1 MKKII
6 LFLAFATVLAAC
18 SSVMFTGRRQM
29 KMIPASEMASMAVQ
43 SYSSFIDSS
52 ALSTN
57 EEYNEMVQTVGA
69 NIKRAVEQYM
79 TDNGYKKQLA
89 LLDWEFNVIESEEVN
104 AWAMP
109 GGKIAFYTGIMPV
122 CQDENGVA
130 VVMGH
135 EISHVLAGHGNERMT
150 QQLMA
155 QFGSIALSEAIKQKP
170 ELTQTIFNTSYAIGA
185 QYGALLPYSRLHE
198 READR
203 IGQII
208 MAMAGYDPV
217 HAIALWERMDA
228 LSGGDPVPEV
238 LSTHP
243 SNSSRIADMKANLEE
258 ARKYLVKD

>member
-6 LFLAFATVLAAC
+6 VIIAIAVSLAAC
-18 SSVMFTGRRQM
+18 SSVMFTGRKQM
-29 KMIPASEMASMAVQ
+29 KMIPASEMASMAVS
-43 SYSSFIDSS
+43 SYRSFIDSS
-52 ALSTN
+52 QLSAN
-57 EEYNEMVQTVGA
+57 EEYNAMVQAAGA
-69 NIKRAVEQYM
+69 NIKAAVETYM
-79 TDNGYKKQLA
+79 TQNGYDKQLA
-89 LLDWEFNVIESEEVN
+89 LFEWEFNVIENDEIN

-109 GGKIAFYTGIMPV
+109 GGKIVFYTGIMPI

-135 EISHVLAGHGNERMT
+135 EIAHVLAGHGNERMT

-170 ELTQTIFNTSYAIGA
+170 EQTQMIFNTSFAIGA

-198 READR
+198 KEADK

-217 HAIALWERMDA
+217 HAISLWERMAA
-228 LSGGDPVPEV
+228 LSGASPVPEV

-243 SNSSRIADMKANLEE
+243 SNSTRIAEMQENLEA
-258 ARKYLVKD
+258 ARKYYK